1 MTGFR
6 FKKSAIWSIDC
17 RLYSRMDDDND
28 PVPLGMKTKVDILN
42 EIEDYVMF
50 NGYSPGGFLLNN
62 NTRIPGP
69 IIAFP
74 KVIFQWNVSA

>member
-1 MTGFR
+1 
-6 FKKSAIWSIDC
+6 
-17 RLYSRMDDDND
+17 MDDDND

-74 KVIFQWNVSA
+74 KVIFQWNVSAWKLIKLLGFGYLRILCFI